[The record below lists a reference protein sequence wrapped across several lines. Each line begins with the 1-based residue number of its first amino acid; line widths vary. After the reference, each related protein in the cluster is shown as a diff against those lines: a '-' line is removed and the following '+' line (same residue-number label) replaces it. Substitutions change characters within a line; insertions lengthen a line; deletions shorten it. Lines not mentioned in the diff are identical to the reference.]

1 MDKES
6 HPFGQQLYMRS
17 KSWHTAQSNDGGLQR
32 RTTLSRPERRPS
44 GLTLR
49 RAMMRA
55 PDEAPPA
62 ARRGA
67 TTHRIALPQPGV
79 ADLDFTPRIHP
90 SQRAWSIFANIVT
103 ICFFPACLRCLG
115 KRDVYVQQAWR
126 EKVALVFL
134 VFLTSSLVGFLTFGL
149 KTVMCPENA
158 ETTPKPYFIYSA
170 FQNSINA
177 GLPANLTRD
186 YLGPGVI
193 VSGYVYNYQDIY
205 NDVGYYSSGTV
216 NITGDWDDQ
225 DLTKYFTSF
234 NWVSQ
239 CTTRSYFQKYFP
251 YDPNTLCNVP
261 NPRNP
266 TSPPLPA
273 TKTAPCGQMNWL
285 QYTRKTRIT
294 FTWPEIQASPDPRTF
309 DFAAFNRTRLPK
321 QNVNMLLGFNGVVVN
336 MTSYF
341 MNPVF
346 RGSSLGFIDDLFA
359 NYVGK
364 DATHAFYYNTHTE
377 LLPALYC
384 IMSNNVVGF
393 SDTSSVGCFVSQGIL
408 LFVSGLTLTVVG
420 VRFTMAVVFYWVLS
434 GRLTRAPPRV
444 TGGDNGSIPMQRVS
458 KSQKFLDGSDDKYTV
473 MMVTCYSEGDASIR
487 TTCDS
492 LINTTYDDQKKL
504 LFVICDGLVT
514 GKGNGKSTPE
524 IAVGLLQ
531 LSPELPPPV
540 PLTYLAIANGSK
552 QHNMAQV
559 YAGHYSTGSHR
570 VPAIVVVKCGPISEQ
585 SQPKPGNRGKR
596 DSQLLF
602 MNFFSRVMFDD
613 RMTPLDYE
621 IFYRIRHVTGGI
633 TADKYEL
640 VLMVDADTTVAPD
653 CMTHMVN
660 AMKNDIRIMGL
671 CGETR
676 ITNKAASWVSA
687 IQVFEYYISHHLG
700 KAFESVFGSVTCLPG
715 CFSMY
720 RIKVQKGSGNWLP
733 ILVNPDIVEE
743 YSENVVDTLHK
754 KNLLL
759 LGEDRFLTTL
769 MLRNFPRR
777 RLMFIPQA
785 ICNTVVPDSFSVL
798 LSQRRRWINST
809 VHNLMELV
817 LVRDLCGILCFSMQF
832 IVGIDLFGTAV
843 LPASFC
849 FMIYLVVR
857 IILSGRDAANTPGA
871 TVDYSPLIVLFA
883 VIILPGILILV
894 TTRQIVFIAWMIVYL
909 LALPI
914 WTVILPLYSFWHF
927 DDFSWGATRK
937 VQGETKDDHSK
948 AEGEFDS
955 SHLILKTWTEWEVER
970 QAMRFPPGSNG
981 GGSASS
987 FPASSGSFPAPPPQ
1001 AQISNPPV
1009 FNNSN
1014 IIQEP
1019 TRYVVRTPSA
1029 NSILTDSP
1037 RAPMI
1042 TSFRQ

>member
-1 MDKES
+1 MDSEA
-6 HPFGQQLYMRS
+6 HPFGQQLKSRARS
-17 KSWHTAQSNDGGLQR
+17 GMYAAASPETHNSLSR
-32 RTTLSRPERRPS
+32 RTTFNRPDRLRS
-44 GLTLR
+44 GDTIR
-49 RAMMRA
+49 RAMMRG
-55 PDEAPPA
+55 PTVPPPP

-67 TTHRIALPQPGV
+67 TTNRVALPPPGMAPV
-79 ADLDFTPRIHP
+79 DNVPRVHP
-90 SQRAWSIFANIVT
+90 SQRAWSIFANFIT
-103 ICFFPACLRCLG
+103 CCCLPSFLALCG
-115 KRDVYVQQAWR
+115 KRDPLVQQAWR
-126 EKVALVFL
+126 EKVALVFIVML
-134 VFLTSSLVGFLTFGL
+134 ASAFIGFLTFGL
-149 KTVMCPENA
+149 QSAMCPENA
-158 ETTPKPYFIYSA
+158 EATPKPYFIYSA

-193 VSGYVYNYQDIY
+193 VSGYVYDYQDIY

-216 NITGDWDDQ
+216 LITGDWDDQ

-393 SDTSSVGCFVSQGIL
+393 SDTSSVGCFFSRGIL
-408 LFVSGLTLTVVG
+408 IVASGIALAVVT

-434 GRLTRAPPRV
+434 GRLTRSAQNASR
-444 TGGDNGSIPMQRVS
+444 NKRS
-458 KSQKFLDGSDDKYTV
+458 KYLDHPGDKYTI
-473 MMVTCYSEGDASIR
+473 MMVTCYSEGESSLR

-492 LINTTYDDQKKL
+492 LVNTAYDDQKKL
-504 LFVICDGLVT
+504 LFVICDGIVT
-514 GKGNGKSTPE
+514 GKGNAKPTSQ
-524 IAVGLLQ
+524 IAVDLLHR
-531 LSPELPPPV
+531 PPTTPI
-540 PLTYLAIANGSK
+540 PMTYLAIAGGSK

-559 YAGHYSTGSHR
+559 YAGYYKTEEHQ
-570 VPAIVVVKCGPISEQ
+570 VPAIVIVKCGDVSEKD
-585 SQPKPGNRGKR
+585 QPKPGNRGKR
-596 DSQLLF
+596 DSQLLL
-602 MNFFSRVMFDD
+602 MNFLSRVMFDD

-621 IFYRIRHVTGGI
+621 MFYQIRFITGGI
-633 TADKYEL
+633 SADKYEL
-640 VLMVDADTTVAPD
+640 ILMVDADTTVASN

-700 KAFESVFGSVTCLPG
+700 KAFESVFGGVTCLPG

-720 RIKVQKGSGNWLP
+720 RIKVQKENGKWIP

-849 FMIYLVVR
+849 FMIYLVVKV
-857 IILSGRDAANTPGA
+857 ILGNIQANKTPGL

-894 TTRQIVFIAWMIVYL
+894 TTRQIVFIAWMLVYL
-909 LALPI
+909 LGLPV
-914 WTVILPLYSFWHF
+914 WMVILPLYSFWHF

-937 VQGETKDDHSK
+937 VQGEAKDSHGD

-955 SHLILKTWTEWEVER
+955 SHLILKKCSEWEADREVTAPR
-970 QAMRFPPGSNG
+970 RSNSLNHNNRNSVGAVSPSTSPVPGLYTPIPPEKTSVNR
-981 GGSASS
+981 
-987 FPASSGSFPAPPPQ
+987 APPL
-1001 AQISNPPV
+1001 
-1009 FNNSN
+1009 
-1014 IIQEP
+1014 
-1019 TRYVVRTPSA
+1019 TRGPSA
-1029 NSILTDSP
+1029 LSNEIKP
-1037 RAPMI
+1037 
-1042 TSFRQ
+1042 